1 MATRVLAPASNDG
14 ANPNISTRHVSQ
26 QRAGLLPLRGAL
38 AREHAPQTSLPQT
51 RQWCRRVVNPLN
63 ALWQTRHELAAAFGI
78 HCALSRRST
87 AASAFAEDAGVASGV
102 LGALERRRS
111 AILVVVVRSAGTR
124 SGVARVSGRG
134 REPTPGA
141 VLGSCRSPRGQPPP
155 AAGDSEV
162 QGLRREDEGSAAFCG
177 AAAAALLFDRA
188 LFATKVA
195 LIASAAT
202 SAASGGSAATGGGS
216 PKNVIASG
224 GGTCVAHGS
233 SRVS

>member
-124 SGVARVSGRG
+124 SGVARGWGRRSGRG

-162 QGLRREDEGSAAFCG
+162 QGLRREDEGCGFLWGGGGFLWGCGFLIVLYSRPRSPLSRALQLLLRRG
-177 AAAAALLFDRA
+177 AALQQVAAA
-188 LFATKVA
+188 
-195 LIASAAT
+195 
-202 SAASGGSAATGGGS
+202 
-216 PKNVIASG
+216 PKMS
-224 GGTCVAHGS
+224 
-233 SRVS
+233 